1 MKTKEII
8 QRLRNMRGSVSDL
21 RTLKLATERLE
32 ELSTGYYSV
41 SAEVAKKI
49 YTIHELARMYDIRL
63 EYTQELYDE
72 NKRLKAEIARL
83 KGEKE

>member
-8 QRLRNMRGSVSDL
+8 QNLRNMRGSVSDV
-21 RTLKLATERLE
+21 RTVKLAAQRLE

-41 SAEVAKKI
+41 TAEVAKKI
-49 YTIHELARMYDIRL
+49 YTIHEIVRMYDIRL
-63 EYTQELYDE
+63 EYTQELFDE